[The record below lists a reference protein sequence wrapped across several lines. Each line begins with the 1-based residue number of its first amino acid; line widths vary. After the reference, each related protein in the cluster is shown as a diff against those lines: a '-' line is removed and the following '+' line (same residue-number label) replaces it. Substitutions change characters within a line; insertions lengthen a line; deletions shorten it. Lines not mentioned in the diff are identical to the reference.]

1 VRDRFIHRSRRFVA
15 ASQPF
20 VESGLAPPGGER
32 YVAAMETPQRQKSW
46 WAFISIVLGAGW
58 AAYGILDGGK
68 LFLAAMVAATMILGG
83 GMAVLGRRKH

>member
-1 VRDRFIHRSRRFVA
+1 
-15 ASQPF
+15 
-20 VESGLAPPGGER
+20 
-32 YVAAMETPQRQKSW
+32 METPQRQKSW